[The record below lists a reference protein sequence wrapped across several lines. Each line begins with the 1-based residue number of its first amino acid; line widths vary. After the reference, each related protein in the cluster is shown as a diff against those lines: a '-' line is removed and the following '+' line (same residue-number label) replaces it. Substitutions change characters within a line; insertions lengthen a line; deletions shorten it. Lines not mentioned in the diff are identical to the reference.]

1 MKTRRKTISRIT
13 RGKILA
19 ESDKAG
25 AIICEVAA
33 KYKIS
38 TRLLYGW
45 RSKRKKKFNVENL
58 QNQAGPLSNNSVQ
71 ANFVEL
77 KVSQSGSEPVAA
89 LRSKKLLKKLTLE
102 FEDMSLAIDGKI
114 SSKKLMELIKVLEVA
129 C

>member
-1 MKTRRKTISRIT
+1 MKTRRKIISRIT

-19 ESDKAG
+19 ESDKPG

-33 KYKIS
+33 KHKIS

-45 RSKRKKKFNVENL
+45 RSKRKKFNIKNL
-58 QNQAGPLSNNSVQ
+58 QNQAGPLDNNNVQ

-77 KVSQSGSEPVAA
+77 KVSQVGSEPVAA
-89 LRSKKLLKKLTLE
+89 SHSKKLLKKLTLE

-114 SSKKLMELIKVLEVA
+114 SSKKLMELITVLEGA

>member
-1 MKTRRKTISRIT
+1 MKTRRKIISRIT

-19 ESDKAG
+19 ESDKPG

-38 TRLLYGW
+38 KRMLYTW
-45 RSKRKKKFNVENL
+45 RSKRKKSRAENV
-58 QNQAGPLSNNSVQ
+58 QNKVEVARNNSVQ

-77 KVSQSGSEPVAA
+77 KVSQVGSEPVAA
-89 LRSKKLLKKLTLE
+89 SRSKKLLKKLTLE

-114 SSKKLMELIKVLEVA
+114 SSKKLMELITVLEGA